1 MPVASES
8 LVIPIGGRQQ
18 IEADVYVRDR
28 AIGPVIDER
37 DPEGGYA
44 RGRCGAGDRAG
55 RDASV
60 RGARHARTC
69 RANGSFDIYGN
80 LDGGAM
86 PRRPCAHR

>member
-55 RDASV
+55 REHLFEEPGTLERVERMVHSIS
-60 RGARHARTC
+60 TE
-69 RANGSFDIYGN
+69 I
-80 LDGGAM
+80 
-86 PRRPCAHR
+86 